1 MFSKA
6 LLNATYKNGKP
17 GQFTAEHERAEHH
30 HFKSEYL
37 FKNKRIPK
45 DLYASR
51 LIQQFLLIKA
61 IETKLQRLA
70 NADKIEISA
79 FFALSYLG
87 QLWRTPAMEEDLRQL
102 GVNPDEI
109 SRDKITETTEKY
121 LGDIEKLTPK
131 TLLAHFLVHV
141 AGFMH
146 GGYIVQSKYINP
158 SNRLTAYQIP
168 AKQYDFSSSIPF
180 LSTGKRSSLGL
191 YQDMM
196 EHVDKI
202 EINGDEYVEVFTQCK
217 GIYATMAS
225 IYDNLCDM
233 HAQQPTLSTRSI
245 AVFGASIF
253 VLALVIK
260 LLADFLN
267 PMTNHISRGPMTGP

>member
-6 LLNATYKNGKP
+6 LLNATYKNGRP
-17 GQFTAEHERAEHH
+17 GQLTAEHERAEHH
-30 HFKSEYL
+30 RFKSEYL
-37 FKNKRIPK
+37 FKNKKIPK

-51 LIQQFLLIKA
+51 LIQQFLIIKA
-61 IETKLQRLA
+61 IETKLQKT
-70 NADKIEISA
+70 DKAEISA
-79 FFALSYLG
+79 FFSLSYLD
-87 QLWRTPAMEEDLRQL
+87 QLWRTPAMEDDLRQL
-102 GVNPDEI
+102 GVNPEEI
-109 SRDKITETTEKY
+109 SKDKITETTEKY

-180 LSTGKRSSLGL
+180 LSTGKRTPLGL

-202 EINGDEYVEVFTQCK
+202 EINGDEYVEVLAQCQS
-217 GIYATMAS
+217 IYATMAS
-225 IYDNLCDM
+225 IYDDLCDLY
-233 HAQQPTLSTRSI
+233 AQQPTLSPRSV
-245 AVFGASIF
+245 AGFSVSII

-260 LLADFLN
+260 LLADFVN
-267 PMTNHISRGPMTGP
+267 SMTDHISNNPRPAP

>member
-17 GQFTAEHERAEHH
+17 GQLTAEHERAEHH
-30 HFKSEYL
+30 RFKSEYL
-37 FKNKRIPK
+37 FKNKKIPK

-51 LIQQFLLIKA
+51 LIQQFLIIKA
-61 IETKLQRLA
+61 IENKLQSSET
-70 NADKIEISA
+70 DKTVISA
-79 FFALSYLG
+79 FFSLSYLD

-109 SRDKITETTEKY
+109 SKDEITEATKKY

-146 GGYIVQSKYINP
+146 GGYIVQSKYIKP

-168 AKQYDFSSSIPF
+168 AKQYDFSSSNPF
-180 LSTGKRSSLGL
+180 LSTGRRTPLGL

-196 EHVDKI
+196 EQVDKI
-202 EINGDEYVEVFTQCK
+202 EINGDEYVEVLAQCQS
-217 GIYATMAS
+217 IYATMAS

-233 HAQQPTLSTRSI
+233 QAQQPTLSTHSI
-245 AVFGASIF
+245 AVFCSSIL
-253 VLALVIK
+253 VLALIIK

-267 PMTNHISRGPMTGP
+267 PIMTNHISHGPMSGP

>member
-17 GQFTAEHERAEHH
+17 GQLTAEHERAEHH
-30 HFKSEYL
+30 YFKSEYL
-37 FKNKRIPK
+37 FKNKKIPK

-51 LIQQFLLIKA
+51 LIQQFLIIKA

-87 QLWRTPAMEEDLRQL
+87 QLWRTPAMEDDLRQL

-109 SRDKITETTEKY
+109 SRDEITETTEKY

-180 LSTGKRSSLGL
+180 LSAGKRSSLGL

-245 AVFGASIF
+245 AVFGTS
-253 VLALVIK
+253 LLVIAVIIK

-267 PMTNHISRGPMTGP
+267 PMTNHISYDLRPAP